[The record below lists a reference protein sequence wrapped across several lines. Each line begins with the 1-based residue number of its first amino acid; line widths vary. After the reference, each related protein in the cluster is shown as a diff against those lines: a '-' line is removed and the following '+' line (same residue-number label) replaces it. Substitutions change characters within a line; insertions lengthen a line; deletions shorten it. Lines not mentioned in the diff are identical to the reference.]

1 MNLLRSGPFVG
12 LCMTLLWLQGC
23 SSWQVNQLA
32 VTLPTIGPEK
42 TLAQLQRIDYPK
54 RDQAQYLLNS
64 GILKLY
70 TGDLHGS
77 LQDLEQAK
85 EIMSALDAVSITE
98 NFSALTTNETLRSYT
113 GSPSDRILVHLM
125 LSLGYLF
132 RGDLD
137 GARVEMLQANVAMK
151 QLDDGSSISG
161 QLASVRFLAG
171 VIYEIHGE
179 LDDAYISY
187 RRALS
192 IIQERQEP
200 VPDGLIMSLLEVAQ
214 RSGRTE
220 EYQDLKDRYK
230 VSTVKDAA
238 DRGHWVVFYFDGVV
252 SAKSETRTSVF
263 DHEVGTMVSIVLP
276 RYGRSL
282 YRPSS
287 LRLRMGSTEK
297 STQVIE
303 PMEARVR
310 EDLDRDQGK
319 RVAAA
324 TVRAVAK
331 YQLVRE
337 ARSKDDLGGLLAN
350 IFTVVT
356 EQADVRSWNMLPAS
370 IQVGRIS
377 GPLKSSLNLS
387 PAGLALP
394 SLQQLDNGPLGVVLV
409 NSLNAQIYQ
418 YPVPQGDTHEEP

>member
-1 MNLLRSGPFVG
+1 MNPLRSGAIVG
-12 LCMTLLWLQGC
+12 LCITMLLLQGC

-32 VTLPTIGPEK
+32 ITLPTNGPEK
-42 TLAQLQRIDYPK
+42 TLAQLQRIDSPK
-54 RDQAQYLLNS
+54 RDQAQYLLNG
-64 GILKLY
+64 GILKFY
-70 TGDLHGS
+70 TGDLQGA

-98 NFSALTTNETLRSYT
+98 NLSALTTNETLRSYT

-125 LSLGYLF
+125 LSLSYLF
-132 RGDLD
+132 SGDLD
-137 GARVEMLQANVAMK
+137 GARVEMLQANVTMK
-151 QLDDGSSISG
+151 QLDDGSSVSG

-171 VIYEIHGE
+171 VIYEIQGE

-192 IIQERQEP
+192 IVQERQEP
-200 VPDGLIMSLLEVAQ
+200 VPDGLLMSLLEVAQ
-214 RSGRTE
+214 RSGRE
-220 EYQDLKDRYK
+220 QEYQDLKDRYK
-230 VSTVKDAA
+230 VSSVKDAA

-263 DHEVGTMVSIVLP
+263 DAEVGTMVSIVLP

-282 YRPSS
+282 YRPSP
-287 LRLRMGSTEK
+287 LLLRMGTTEK
-297 STQVIE
+297 STEVIE

-337 ARSKDDLGGLLAN
+337 ASSKDDFGGFLAN

-370 IQVGRIS
+370 VQVARIS
-377 GPLKSSLNLS
+377 GPLNSSLNLS
-387 PAGLALP
+387 PAQFALP
-394 SLQQLDNGPLGVVLV
+394 SLQQLGKERLGVVLL
-409 NSLNAQIYQ
+409 NSLNARVYQ